1 MKFWK
6 RMKPLYRILLV
17 AGLILSAMLLARAM
31 GWIGKTEPEKV
42 AVEGA
47 QVRTLVETVLA
58 NGKIQPET
66 EVKLSSETSGEV
78 IELLVAEGD
87 SVRKGQ
93 LLARIN
99 PELVVAGLDRSEAAL
114 NSARAQEATSR
125 ARLNQLKATY
135 QVNVQPAYERNRKL
149 YQDKVISEAEFQNS
163 KATHDAFLED
173 LEAARQ
179 TLLAAGYAVGSA
191 AAGQKEA
198 REQLQR
204 TNMYA
209 PIDGIVTRLSVA
221 VGERVVGTL
230 QMTGT
235 EMIRIADLS
244 KMEAL
249 VEVSEG
255 DVVRIK
261 KGDSVR
267 VEVDAYPGRVFS
279 GWVRE
284 VAHSSKAGMGL
295 TGATGDQA
303 TNFEVRIRLVN
314 ASYADLLVGGRP
326 PLRPGMSSSVEILTN
341 RVENVLS
348 VPITSVTTRM
358 FGADGKLS
366 KRFGESEGG
375 DSDPKAGDGSAKEAD
390 VREVVFVY
398 SQGTVKA
405 TEVKTG
411 IQDDQYIQLLSGIKS
426 GQEVVVAP
434 FTALS
439 KSLSDGQKVTRVERD
454 QLFSGE

>member
-1 MKFWK
+1 MQFWK

-17 AGLILSAMLLARAM
+17 AGILLLAMFLARTM

-42 AVEGA
+42 SVEAA

-66 EVKLSSETSGEV
+66 EVKLSSEISGEV

-114 NSARAQEATSR
+114 NSAKAQEATSK

-135 QVNVQPAYERNRKL
+135 QVNIQPAYERNRKL
-149 YQDKVISEAEFQNS
+149 YQDRVISEAEFQNS

-204 TNMYA
+204 TNMYS

-221 VGERVVGTL
+221 VGERVVGTM

-235 EMIRIADLS
+235 EMIRIADLG

-267 VEVDAYPGRVFS
+267 VEVDAYPGRIFS

-284 VAHSSKAGMGL
+284 VAHSSKSGLAMG
-295 TGATGDQA
+295 ASGDQA

-314 ASYADLLVGGRP
+314 DSYSDLLVGGRP

-341 RVENVLS
+341 RVDSVLS

-358 FGADGKLS
+358 FGVDGKVK
-366 KRFGESEGG
+366 KRFGDAEGEEEKDGGQSG
-375 DSDPKAGDGSAKEAD
+375 DEKKSDM
-390 VREVVFVY
+390 REVVFVY
-398 SQGTVKA
+398 QKGTVKA
-405 TEVKTG
+405 VQVKTG
-411 IQDDQYIQLLSGIKS
+411 IQDDQFIQILSGIKL
-426 GQEVVVAP
+426 GEEVVTAP

-439 KSLSDGQKVTRVERD
+439 KSLEDGQKVTRVERD
-454 QLFSGE
+454 QLFAEE

>member
-1 MKFWK
+1 
-6 RMKPLYRILLV
+6 MKPLYRILIV
-17 AGLILSAMLLARAM
+17 AGILLLAMLLARTM

-42 AVEGA
+42 SVEAA

-66 EVKLSSETSGEV
+66 EVKLSSEISGEV

-114 NSARAQEATSR
+114 NSARAQEATSK

-135 QVNVQPAYERNRKL
+135 QVNIKPAYERNLKL

-221 VGERVVGTL
+221 VGERVVGTM

-235 EMIRIADLS
+235 EMIRIADLG

-284 VAHSSKAGMGL
+284 VAHSSKAGLAM
-295 TGATGDQA
+295 GATADQA

-314 ASYADLLVGGRP
+314 DSYSDLLVGGRP
-326 PLRPGMSSSVEILTN
+326 PLRPGMSSSVEILTK

-358 FGADGKLS
+358 FGVDGKVK
-366 KRFGESEGG
+366 KRFGDAEEEDGSEGKQSR
-375 DSDPKAGDGSAKEAD
+375 DTEKSD

-398 SQGTVKA
+398 QKGIVKA
-405 TEVKTG
+405 VQVKTG
-411 IQDDQYIQLLSGIKS
+411 IQDDQFIQILSGIKS
-426 GQEVVVAP
+426 GDEVVMAP

-439 KSLSDGQKVTRVERD
+439 KSLEDGQQVTRVERD
-454 QLFSGE
+454 QLFTEE

>member
-1 MKFWK
+1 MQFWK

-17 AGLILSAMLLARAM
+17 AGILLLAMLLARTM

-42 AVEGA
+42 SVEAA
-47 QVRTLVETVLA
+47 QLRTLVETVLA

-66 EVKLSSETSGEV
+66 EVKLSSEISGEV

-114 NSARAQEATSR
+114 NSAKAQEATSK

-135 QVNVQPAYERNRKL
+135 QVNIQPAYERNRKL
-149 YQDKVISEAEFQNS
+149 YQEKVISEAEFQNS

-221 VGERVVGTL
+221 VGERVVGTM

-235 EMIRIADLS
+235 EMIRIADLG

-284 VAHSSKAGMGL
+284 VAHSSKAGLAM
-295 TGATGDQA
+295 GATGDQA

-314 ASYADLLVGGRP
+314 GSYSDLLVGGRP

-358 FGADGKLS
+358 FGADGKPK
-366 KRFGESEGG
+366 KRFGDVGG
-375 DSDPKAGDGSAKEAD
+375 EKEQEETQSVDEKKSDL
-390 VREVVFVY
+390 REVVFVY
-398 SQGTVKA
+398 QNGVVKA
-405 TEVKTG
+405 VQVKTG
-411 IQDDQYIQLLSGIKS
+411 IQDDQYIQILSGIKS
-426 GQEVVVAP
+426 GEEVVTAP

-439 KSLSDGQKVTRVERD
+439 KSLEDGQKVTRVERD
-454 QLFSGE
+454 QLFAEE

>member
-1 MKFWK
+1 
-6 RMKPLYRILLV
+6 
-17 AGLILSAMLLARAM
+17 
-31 GWIGKTEPEKV
+31 
-42 AVEGA
+42 
-47 QVRTLVETVLA
+47 
-58 NGKIQPET
+58 
-66 EVKLSSETSGEV
+66 V

-114 NSARAQEATSR
+114 NSAKAQEATSK

-135 QVNVQPAYERNRKL
+135 QVNIKPAYERNLKL
-149 YQDKVISEAEFQNS
+149 FQDKVISEAEFQNS

-221 VGERVVGTL
+221 VGERVVGTM

-235 EMIRIADLS
+235 EMIRIADLG

-284 VAHSSKAGMGL
+284 VAHSSKAGLAM
-295 TGATGDQA
+295 GATGDQA

-314 ASYADLLVGGRP
+314 ESYSDLLVGGRP
-326 PLRPGMSSSVEILTN
+326 PLRPGMSTSVEILTN

-358 FGADGKLS
+358 FGADGKVN
-366 KRFGESEGG
+366 KRFGDAEGEKEKG
-375 DSDPKAGDGSAKEAD
+375 ETLSDDANKSDM
-390 VREVVFVY
+390 REVVFVY
-398 SQGTVKA
+398 QKGLVKA
-405 TEVKTG
+405 VEVKTG
-411 IQDDQYIQLLSGIKS
+411 IQDDRFIQILSGIKS
-426 GQEVVVAP
+426 AEEVVTAP

-439 KSLSDGQKVTRVERD
+439 KSLEDGQKVTRVERD
-454 QLFSGE
+454 QLFSEE